1 MNQIHQWD
9 LNPEP
14 LQAFRL
20 GIKTV
25 EMRLY
30 DEKRQKLRL
39 GDFIRFKNT
48 INPKDTLLV
57 QVQGLQRFPNFKD
70 LYAVYRPEEIG
81 YRPDE
86 HPDYHDM
93 SRYYSEEQIKTY
105 GAYAIKVAVVPEQS
119 GSPILFTDR
128 LVLRPYVM
136 SDSLMMYRN
145 WCHDPEVACWLSWP
159 PHQSSE
165 VTAQFIA
172 HRILQYPLAHIWGI
186 TYEGELI
193 GSIDEV
199 RVVDGKPEIGYCL
212 SKRFWGRG
220 FMSEAFHAVL
230 LYFFKDLKVEGM
242 VMSALSD
249 NVRSRR
255 VIEKQGFHFV
265 KMNPHYEFPLK
276 KEVHEVAE
284 YALTRAEFLAI
295 EKSAST
301 ANK

>member
-1 MNQIHQWD
+1 M
-9 LNPEP
+9 
-14 LQAFRL
+14 
-20 GIKTV
+20 
-25 EMRLY
+25 
-30 DEKRQKLRL
+30 
-39 GDFIRFKNT
+39 
-48 INPKDTLLV
+48 
-57 QVQGLQRFPNFKD
+57 
-70 LYAVYRPEEIG
+70 
-81 YRPDE
+81 
-86 HPDYHDM
+86 
-93 SRYYSEEQIKTY
+93 
-105 GAYAIKVAVVPEQS
+105 
-119 GSPILFTDR
+119 
-128 LVLRPYVM
+128 
-136 SDSLMMYRN
+136 
-145 WCHDPEVACWLSWP
+145 
-159 PHQSSE
+159 
-165 VTAQFIA
+165 
-172 HRILQYPLAHIWGI
+172 
-186 TYEGELI
+186 
-193 GSIDEV
+193 
-199 RVVDGKPEIGYCL
+199 DGKPEIGYCL